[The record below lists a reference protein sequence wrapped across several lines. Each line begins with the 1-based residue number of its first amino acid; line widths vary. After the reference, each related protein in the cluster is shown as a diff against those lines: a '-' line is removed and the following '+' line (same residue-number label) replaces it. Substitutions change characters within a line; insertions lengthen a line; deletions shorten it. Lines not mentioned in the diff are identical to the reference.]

1 MRGRPRRC
9 AQAAHERVTGA
20 FTPLEEAAV
29 EEALHWLP
37 PGANPWPA
45 ICRRMLPY
53 RRASQAALL
62 WAAREAAGAGGAP
75 QSLGACLHRS
85 FLRLPDALP
94 GHEV

>member
-20 FTPLEEAAV
+20 FTPL